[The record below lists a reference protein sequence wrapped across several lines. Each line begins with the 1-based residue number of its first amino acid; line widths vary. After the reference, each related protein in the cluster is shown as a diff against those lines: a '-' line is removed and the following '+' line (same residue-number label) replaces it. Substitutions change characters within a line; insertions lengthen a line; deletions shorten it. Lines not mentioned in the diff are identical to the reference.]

1 MTKSCFCINLK
12 QIRTFYLKQ
21 GETMMRID
29 PNSKEAILAK
39 KLDSYIFRQKEQIN
53 SRDEKS
59 TPSYNFIW
67 MLEVIRSALI
77 HGTAERLPTL
87 YLLTILDI
95 NFAKKELVQDFPEIA
110 KEVVKQSAKLTQEI
124 SNLLSPK

>member
-1 MTKSCFCINLK
+1 M
-12 QIRTFYLKQ
+12 KQ